1 MAWSDYGF
9 NGLDATFSEV
19 NTTLFAVL
27 LAMKERLDALN
38 ITNSNLNNMCG
49 GYDKIRLMPWHYT
62 QQSTILNT
70 NWMRAVNSSFRDN
83 ANKFVKSLSNSVIYD
98 VDSLGEKACYDLTQA
113 GKICVYDSREF
124 VNNGTDVR
132 AYFNQFIGEIIPQTF
147 VLKYKRMLD
156 LMRYYMIRAVSSSS
170 SALAVDYEADSGSD
184 YVNTPAAAVADILAS
199 SREINYAI
207 STSSTYVTYNLFYGR
222 KDSSGKYKVINVLK
236 QAYIEKSAV
245 DAAIAA
251 TGDANSDYYE
261 PCQIRIRL
269 IGTSST
275 MLPYIYY
282 AAKIDRSTTVNI
294 SGYDMHPISM
304 GINTAEILQIYE
316 NNIDTIPTT
325 SSATISV
332 EARVINPIC
341 RIFDGASSFQFLD
354 T

>member
-1 MAWSDYGF
+1 MAWSDYGI
-9 NGLDATFSEV
+9 NGLDATFAEV
-19 NTTLFAVL
+19 NTTFFAVL
-27 LAMKERLDALN
+27 LAMKERLDVIGIFNSDLN
-38 ITNSNLNNMCG
+38 ELCG
-49 GYDKIRLMPWHYT
+49 GYEKIRLMPWHNT
-62 QQSTILNT
+62 QRSTILLSR
-70 NWMRAVNSSFRDN
+70 WMRAVNASFRGN
-83 ANKFVKSLSNSVIYD
+83 ANRFVKSPSNSTIYD
-98 VDSLGEKACYDLTQA
+98 VDSLGVEACDALTQA
-113 GKICVYDSREF
+113 GKTCVYDAREF
-124 VNNGTDVR
+124 ANSSTDVR

-170 SALAVDYEADSGSD
+170 SALAVDYAADSSAD
-184 YVNTPAAAVADILAS
+184 YVDTPAAAVVDILAS
-199 SREINYAI
+199 SNESNYAI
-207 STSSTYVTYNLFYGR
+207 STSTTYVTNNLFQGL
-222 KDSSGKYKVINVLK
+222 KNSSGKYKIDHVLK
-236 QAYIEKSAV
+236 QAYIGKSAV

-294 SGYDMHPISM
+294 GGYDMHPISM

-341 RIFDGASSFQFLD
+341 RIFDGSNSFQFLD